1 MEELRGIA
9 YLRKKLAMH
18 ISRIEA
24 RYNQYDMKK
33 EEQSIII
40 PLKFTLNKKSIKIC

>member
-24 RYNQYDMKK
+24 RYHQYDMKK
-33 EEQSIII
+33 EEQSVSIVI
-40 PLKFTLNKKSIKIC
+40 PTYLRLIRYLR